1 MLDRIIRI
9 LEILFMT
16 VIILFVL
23 WVGISYIDILI
34 HNTDTSGHIYSHW
47 NFFTFWM

>member
-23 WVGISYIDILI
+23 WVGISYIDVLI
-34 HNTDTSGHIYSHW
+34 HNTDINGYSYPKW
-47 NFFTFWM
+47 NFFTMFI